1 MTFAALPSPACIRS
15 SINPLSKVLIGN
27 CICLANDRINAR
39 CSNGVFFACFAYTS
53 STRCQ
58 CSGGRL
64 SSNTRLACQ
73 SA

>member
-1 MTFAALPSPACIRS
+1 MTLSARPSPACIRS
-15 SINPLSKVLIGN
+15 SIKPLSKVLTGN

-39 CSNGVFFACFAYTS
+39 CSSGVLFACFAYTS

-64 SSNTRLACQ
+64 SSSTRLACQ